1 MTEAFVAFERH
12 EEKLLLM
19 RRNKSD
25 GDFPALWDG
34 IWGGADTPEEVLT
47 RVSESTGIP
56 VESLF
61 YHSTG
66 PERGID
72 MGRSL
77 VDVMPILVVSSTDE
91 IEVAG
96 RYSEHQWVDP
106 GELQNYNCIF
116 SNIDMENAHSLFRE
130 MYGSVGSFLYIVKT
144 CLLYTSPSPRD

>member
-1 MTEAFVAFERH
+1 MTEAFVAFVRF

-34 IWGGADTPEEVLT
+34 VWGIADTQEEVLA
-47 RVSESTGIP
+47 RVAEATSIP
-56 VESLF
+56 VENLH

-77 VDVMPILVVSSTDE
+77 VDVMPILVIASTDE
-91 IEVAG
+91 VTPTG
-96 RYSEHQWVDP
+96 RYAEHEW
-106 GELQNYNCIF
+106 I
-116 SNIDMENAHSLFRE
+116 
-130 MYGSVGSFLYIVKT
+130 
-144 CLLYTSPSPRD
+144 CLLYTSPSPRDRTRSRMPSSA

>member
-1 MTEAFVAFERH
+1 MTEAFVAFVRF

-34 IWGGADTPEEVLT
+34 VWGIADTQEEVLA
-47 RVSESTGIP
+47 RVAEATSIP
-56 VESLF
+56 VENLH

-77 VDVMPILVVSSTDE
+77 VDVMPILVVASTDE
-91 IEVAG
+91 VTPTG
-96 RYSEHQWVDP
+96 RYAQHEWIDP
-106 GELQNYNCIF
+106 GKLQEYNCIF
-116 SNIDMENAHSLFRE
+116 
-130 MYGSVGSFLYIVKT
+130 FLRFKINW
-144 CLLYTSPSPRD
+144 